1 MSSSE
6 IRGPCAS
13 SNLYTFS
20 SLTSSYARL
29 PVHPNKNWLFTI
41 KLYIDEGKNQAIMNP
56 GASSLLSKAAIP
68 TRLSLSVRACQRPRL
83 NDDFT
88 SNISLRV
95 STVCHTKRLY
105 RPRTIITATYRPGS
119 FSRRV
124 SSPLVLCY
132 HTGPPLTD

>member
-1 MSSSE
+1 MRSSE

-13 SNLYTFS
+13 PNLYSLS
-20 SLTSSYARL
+20 SLISSPARL
-29 PVHPNKNWLFTI
+29 QVHLQLFTV
-41 KLYIDEGKNQAIMNP
+41 KLHVDEGKKRAIMNS

-95 STVCHTKRLY
+95 SSVCHTKRLC
-105 RPRTIITATYRPGS
+105 RPRTIIAATCRTRS
-119 FSRRV
+119 FLRRV
-124 SSPLVLCY
+124 SSNLVLCY